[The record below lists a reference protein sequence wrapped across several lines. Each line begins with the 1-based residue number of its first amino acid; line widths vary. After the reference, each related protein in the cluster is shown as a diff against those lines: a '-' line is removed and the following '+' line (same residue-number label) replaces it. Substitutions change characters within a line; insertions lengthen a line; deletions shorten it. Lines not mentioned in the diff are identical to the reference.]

1 MHPWVIILSLIL
13 LLTDAAVSDVQIGG
27 VVGQP
32 VTLPCTYSAAR
43 EGVTSMCWGRGACP
57 SFRCANELIYTDGTH
72 VTYQQ
77 IRRYKLLGDLSSGD
91 VSLTIEHASES
102 DSGLYCCRIEI
113 PGWFNDIK
121 ITLKLDIEPART
133 TSAPTTTRVS
143 TTAPTTPASTKSP
156 EPARTT
162 SAPTT
167 ARVSTTAP
175 TTPASTKSPEPART
189 TSAPTSTR
197 VSTTA
202 PTTPASTKSPEPART
217 TSAPTTARV
226 STTAPTTPASTKSPE
241 PARTTSAPTT
251 ARVSTTA
258 PTTPASTKSPEPVP
272 TSPSTAG
279 TQSTTMPEKRIQP
292 TSSPLY
298 CCTTDGNGTV
308 TQSSGSL
315 WHNNQTQAS
324 PAQTSWTTAATGLY
338 IGIAIFA
345 VVLLA
350 FVILM
355 ILKKYYYIKSKIQQ
369 VRLVAFKSPQIGTLK
384 STAEERVRAEDNVY
398 IIEDNIYIVN

>member
-1 MHPWVIILSLIL
+1 MCSHLSVDCVL
-13 LLTDAAVSDVQIGG
+13 LLLLLLLLSRTLEGAYIVEVGHNAYLPCSYTLPTSGNPVPVCWGKGPCPVFECSVTVLKTDERKVTSQLSNRYQLKGNLYKGDVSLTIRSVTLADSGTYCCRIQFPGLMNDKKINLELVIKSDAAVSDVQIGG

-133 TSAPTTTRVS
+133 TSAPTT
-143 TTAPTTPASTKSP
+143 
-156 EPARTT
+156 
-162 SAPTT
+162 

-175 TTPASTKSPEPART
+175 TTPASTKSPEPGNETCFRAQRP
-189 TSAPTSTR
+189 SSRPLRALCKAEVQSRVRDLTR
-197 VSTTA
+197 IPNMAFT
-202 PTTPASTKSPEPART
+202 R
-217 TSAPTTARV
+217 
-226 STTAPTTPASTKSPE
+226 
-241 PARTTSAPTT
+241 
-251 ARVSTTA
+251 
-258 PTTPASTKSPEPVP
+258 
-272 TSPSTAG
+272 
-279 TQSTTMPEKRIQP
+279 
-292 TSSPLY
+292 
-298 CCTTDGNGTV
+298 
-308 TQSSGSL
+308 
-315 WHNNQTQAS
+315 
-324 PAQTSWTTAATGLY
+324 
-338 IGIAIFA
+338 
-345 VVLLA
+345 
-350 FVILM
+350 FVILPLSPDNM
-355 ILKKYYYIKSKIQQ
+355 HFW
-369 VRLVAFKSPQIGTLK
+369 LVAFKSPQIGTLK

>member
-202 PTTPASTKSPEPART
+202 PTTPASTKSPEP
-217 TSAPTTARV
+217 
-226 STTAPTTPASTKSPE
+226 
-241 PARTTSAPTT
+241 
-251 ARVSTTA
+251 
-258 PTTPASTKSPEPVP
+258 VP

>member
-133 TSAPTTTRVS
+133 TSAPTT
-143 TTAPTTPASTKSP
+143 
-156 EPARTT
+156 
-162 SAPTT
+162 

-258 PTTPASTKSPEPVP
+258 PTTPASTKSPEPASTTSAPTTTRVSTSAPTMPASTKSPEPVP

>member
-258 PTTPASTKSPEPVP
+258 PTTPASTKSPEPASTTSAPTTTRVSTSAPTMPASTKSPEPVP

-355 ILKKYYYIKSKIQQ
+355 ILKSWLRSKAPK
-369 VRLVAFKSPQIGTLK
+369 LEL
-384 STAEERVRAEDNVY
+384 
-398 IIEDNIYIVN
+398 